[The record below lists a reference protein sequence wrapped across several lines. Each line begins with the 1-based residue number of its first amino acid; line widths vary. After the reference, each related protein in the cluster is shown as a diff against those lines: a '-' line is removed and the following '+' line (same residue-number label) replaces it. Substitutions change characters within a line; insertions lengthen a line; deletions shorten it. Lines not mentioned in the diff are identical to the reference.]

1 MKIFN
6 IPDDIIYLLV
16 NVQSFFLKFW
26 KEIYSYMNPFIKL
39 YSSKENEIN
48 RFLNDFLTLKSYLTM
63 HSNKLDSN
71 TLEYK
76 IDYDNPVIMSDIIG
90 VYVDNFDDYK
100 LTMWISIDKD
110 VLINITQ
117 NNANDVIKY
126 LYERF
131 PY

>member
-1 MKIFN
+1 
-6 IPDDIIYLLV
+6 
-16 NVQSFFLKFW
+16 
-26 KEIYSYMNPFIKL
+26 MNPFIKL
-39 YSSKENEIN
+39 YSNKENEIN
-48 RFLNDFLTLKSYLTM
+48 RFLNDFLTLKSYLKM
-63 HSNKLDSN
+63 NSNKLDSS

-90 VYVDNFDDYK
+90 VYVDNFENYN
-100 LTMWISIDKD
+100 LSMWMSIDKD

-117 NNANDVIKY
+117 NNGNEIIKY

>member
-1 MKIFN
+1 
-6 IPDDIIYLLV
+6 
-16 NVQSFFLKFW
+16 
-26 KEIYSYMNPFIKL
+26 MNPFIKL